1 MKPSEMLSRITTLL
15 QAKVQLEEMKLEN
28 GTVIEADSF
37 AEGESVF
44 IITED
49 EKVPLPIGE
58 YTMEDGKTIVVEEEG
73 VIASLGEA
81 KEEEE
86 EMTEE
91 ELSADEVATGSQK
104 TDEPKAEESEEAE
117 AETEEEKSEEL
128 SEETPEDVELEHDD
142 EHKDEM
148 NQIVEAVVAAVSP
161 MIEEMK
167 EELGYV
173 KDELGKMKNEELAKQ
188 EIEEQI
194 KEELSETAGAKPI
207 KHNPEAKPEVKMR
220 RISQNKPTSTYDRVY
235 NRLFNK

>member
-15 QAKVQLEEMKLEN
+15 QAKVKLEEMKLEN

-44 IITED
+44 IVTED

-58 YTMEDGKTIVVEEEG
+58 YTMEDGKTIKVEEEG
-73 VIASLGEA
+73 VIASLGDA
-81 KEEEE
+81 KEEE
-86 EMTEE
+86 EMTEKEE
-91 ELSADEVATGSQK
+91 ELSLDEVATGSK
-104 TDEPKAEESEEAE
+104 PEADKVEETPKEESEKEDD
-117 AETEEEKSEEL
+117 SEEL
-128 SEETPEDVELEHDD
+128 SEETPQEDVDLEEEGHG
-142 EHKDEM
+142 EEM
-148 NQIVEAVVAAVSP
+148 DKIVEAVVAAVSP

-173 KDELGKMKNEELAKQ
+173 KDELGKMKGDELAKQ
-188 EIEEQI
+188 EVEEQV
-194 KEELSETAGAKPI
+194 KQELSETAGAKPI

-220 RISQNKPTSTYDRVY
+220 KISQNQPTSTQDRVY

>member
-91 ELSADEVATGSQK
+91 ELSADEVATGSK
-104 TDEPKAEESEEAE
+104 KADEPQAEESEEAE
-117 AETEEEKSEEL
+117 AEAEEEKSEEL
-128 SEETPEDVELEHDD
+128 SEETPEDVELEHDE

-188 EIEEQI
+188 EVEEQI
-194 KEELSETAGAKPI
+194 KQELSETAGAKPI
-207 KHNPEAKPEVKMR
+207 KHNPEAKPEIKMT

>member
-15 QAKVQLEEMKLEN
+15 QAKVKLEEMKLEN

-44 IITED
+44 IVTED

-58 YTMEDGKTIVVEEEG
+58 YTMEDGKTIIVEEEG

-86 EMTEE
+86 MTEKEE
-91 ELSADEVATGSQK
+91 ELSLDEVATGSSESTEAK
-104 TDEPKAEESEEAE
+104 VEETPKEESEKEDN
-117 AETEEEKSEEL
+117 SEEL
-128 SEETPEDVELEHDD
+128 SEETPKDVDLDHKEGHD
-142 EHKDEM
+142 EEM
-148 NQIVEAVVAAVSP
+148 DKIVEAVVAAVSP

-173 KDELGKMKNEELAKQ
+173 KDELGKMKGDELAKQ
-188 EIEEQI
+188 EVEEQV
-194 KEELSETAGAKPI
+194 KQELSETAGAKPI
-207 KHNPEAKPEVKMR
+207 KHNPEAKPEVQMR
-220 RISQNKPTSTYDRVY
+220 KISQNKPTSTQDRVY